1 MMTATDPRWD
11 AVRERRPDP
20 SFVFAVRTTRIA
32 CRPGCPSRTPAPE
45 NVLYF
50 ESFSEANHAGFR
62 ACKRCAPDDVAADA
76 ERRRLVERACMLLAQ
91 EDAPPIDVVAKR
103 MGLSRF
109 HFQRIFRAVVGVS
122 PGEYRRAA
130 RDERFRALLKSGE
143 TVTTAMHEA
152 GYGSSSRAY
161 EADTLGMTP
170 SAFRNGARGERISY
184 AIADCTLGRVLV
196 ARTQRGICAIEL
208 GDDDQSVLAHL
219 RRHFPDA
226 DIARAGDNLREHVAH
241 VVTLVDDPAAPV
253 SLPLD
258 IRGTAF
264 QRKIWNALRAVP
276 PGKRV
281 TYEDLAAAAGR
292 PGAAQAAG
300 AACGAN
306 KIAVAIP
313 CHRAVRKNGALAGYR
328 WGLPRKETLLD
339 REN

>member
-1 MMTATDPRWD
+1 
-11 AVRERRPDP
+11 
-20 SFVFAVRTTRIA
+20 
-32 CRPGCPSRTPAPE
+32 
-45 NVLYF
+45 
-50 ESFSEANHAGFR
+50 
-62 ACKRCAPDDVAADA
+62 
-76 ERRRLVERACMLLAQ
+76 
-91 EDAPPIDVVAKR
+91 
-103 MGLSRF
+103 
-109 HFQRIFRAVVGVS
+109 
-122 PGEYRRAA
+122 
-130 RDERFRALLKSGE
+130 
-143 TVTTAMHEA
+143 
-152 GYGSSSRAY
+152 
-161 EADTLGMTP
+161 
-170 SAFRNGARGERISY
+170 
-184 AIADCTLGRVLV
+184 
-196 ARTQRGICAIEL
+196 
-208 GDDDQSVLAHL
+208 
-219 RRHFPDA
+219 
-226 DIARAGDNLREHVAH
+226 
-241 VVTLVDDPAAPV
+241 VDDPAATV